1 MNTELKIVY
10 SEYAAKPTL
19 FLVLPFEQA
28 IKDEVKEEI
37 EDILQRTDEKIEIR
51 EEHRKKTQNIGEYIR
66 NTIGSKKLWGFDD
79 STKGYDSDDERLFE
93 KNGSTDWLS
102 VLPSIVREYPNFKD
116 IDNDAF
122 HTALKETLFAA
133 LLGAAAYMG
142 GNIKTIG
149 SSMVGIYYNKRGWC
163 WLTYPAADFKIYLKK
178 GMYNEVASDIIYS
191 EKMEGLDRSVIS
203 KEQLRSTTFGNYP
216 YCSLDMTY
224 DQLHDPDALL
234 HVIKYA
240 KNK

>member
-1 MNTELKIVY
+1 MNIELKIIH
-10 SEYAAKPTL
+10 SENAVEPTL
-19 FLVLPFEQA
+19 FLVLPFEHA
-28 IKDEVKEEI
+28 IKDELKEEI
-37 EDILQRTDEKIEIR
+37 KDILQRTDKKIELR
-51 EEHRKKTQNIGEYIR
+51 EKHREKNQDLGEYIR
-66 NTIGSKKLWGFDD
+66 NTIGSKKLYGFDD

-93 KNGSTDWLS
+93 KNGTTDWLF
-102 VLPSIVREYPNFKD
+102 VLPSIIDEYSDFKD

-163 WLTYPAADFKIYLKK
+163 WLTYPAAEMKIYLQKK
-178 GMYNEVASDIIYS
+178 MYNEVADAIIYS

-216 YCSLDMTY
+216 YYSLDMTY
-224 DQLHDPDALL
+224 DQLHDPDYLL
-234 HVIKYA
+234 YIIKYA